1 MLGILATPECVILA
15 ARGKAVEARDA
26 RLQSVGIDAELRGE
40 CLQRRRCRQQL
51 TKNLPRLQPVQVHAA
66 RQQRSERIF
75 TSVARTDGQIRGQVA
90 VGVKIGRASWRERVC
105 EYGEIL

>member
-1 MLGILATPECVILA
+1 MTHSFPTRRSSDRIVGILATREVFILA

-51 TKNLPRLQPVQVHAA
+51 TTNLPRLQPVQVHAA

-75 TSVARTDGQIRGQVA
+75 TRDRKSTRLN
-90 VGVKIGRASWRERVC
+90 SSH
-105 EYGEIL
+105 